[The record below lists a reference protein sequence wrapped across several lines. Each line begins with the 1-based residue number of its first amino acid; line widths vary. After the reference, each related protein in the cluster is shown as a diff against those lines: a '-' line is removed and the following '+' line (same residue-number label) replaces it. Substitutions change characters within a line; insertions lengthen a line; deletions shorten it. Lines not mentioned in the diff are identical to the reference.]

1 MPKYEV
7 RLPVAGYAALIIE
20 ADSEEAAIEAG
31 ILTPLD
37 PEDIQELTALIRLTT
52 GNVSNAPLNEAEVS
66 EIIEED
72 DNAET

>member
-52 GNVSNAPLNEAEVS
+52 GKVSNAPLDEAEVS